1 FSHLPADTGMAF
13 VVVQHLD
20 PHHVTMMPELLGK
33 ATRMSVEQVR
43 DETPVQENH
52 VYVIP
57 PNATL
62 TIEGGV
68 LRVKSPLSST
78 GLRMP
83 IDSLFHSLAEDQGHR
98 AICVLFS
105 GTGTDGTLGLRSV
118 KEHGGMAMAQSP
130 ESAKYDSI
138 LRSAIATGMV
148 DHVLPPE
155 EMPAKLMEYAAYLR
169 DQHYKSTGDT
179 LVDEAKDQLARICAL

>member
-1 FSHLPADTGMAF
+1 MPKPQPRATRPKRRPEEKRKHDPSTGAAPSEPQPPSPAPTPVVGMGASAGGLEAFQKFFSHLPADTGMAF

-83 IDSLFHSLAEDQGHR
+83 IHSLFH
-98 AICVLFS
+98 
-105 GTGTDGTLGLRSV
+105 
-118 KEHGGMAMAQSP
+118 
-130 ESAKYDSI
+130 
-138 LRSAIATGMV
+138 
-148 DHVLPPE
+148 
-155 EMPAKLMEYAAYLR
+155 
-169 DQHYKSTGDT
+169 
-179 LVDEAKDQLARICAL
+179 